1 MQLFYFPFLKFFIKK
16 VKLSRR
22 AQRARARPKTGAETQ
37 EGEQEQQQRQQISRG
52 TRSIHFGVFLLF
64 ILYRIGGL
72 VASSWLVCFEKVC
85 VKWYTYTVFAIS
97 VLHLCNTVGY

>member
-1 MQLFYFPFLKFFIKK
+1 MQLFYFLFFFNLYKK
-16 VKLSRR
+16 VKLSQR
-22 AQRARARPKTGAETQ
+22 AQRARARPKTEAEAQ
-37 EGEQEQQQRQQISRG
+37 EGEQELQQRQQISRG
-52 TRSIHFGVFLLF
+52 TRSIHFGIFLLF

-97 VLHLCNTVGY
+97 VLHLCNAVGY